1 MTLASPARAAA
12 SPLGLRVVHALV
24 FLALAAPVLWGS
36 APEWRHLAHAL
47 SQPFHAGAPP
57 SAALLA
63 GALLAAAGA
72 LRLLAGLVRGRSAP
86 LWASGAVLAALLL
99 AWAAQGRG
107 AGTDL
112 ERSEGRANLA
122 FLQVGRR
129 VHFSMVGALQR
140 DGESSRDE
148 AAWVRA
154 LAGATAREDRVRDRL
169 LRAQPPRVRLTAAPD
184 SVPESL
190 VPGEVLVWVSPDG
203 ATFELRLV
211 GFDEAGVRPA
221 LLRDPETH
229 GALVLKG
236 LFNPDLPRGSEPASL
251 LPAVP

>member
-1 MTLASPARAAA
+1 M
-12 SPLGLRVVHALV
+12 RVLHALV

-72 LRLLAGLVRGRSAP
+72 LRLLGGLVRGRSAP
-86 LWASGAVLAALLL
+86 LWASGAVLTALLL

-107 AGTDL
+107 AGTGL
-112 ERSEGRANLA
+112 ERSEARANLA

-129 VHFSMVGALQR
+129 VHLAMVGALQK
-140 DGESSRDE
+140 DGEVARDE
-148 AAWVRA
+148 ATWARA

-169 LRAQPPRVRLTAAPD
+169 LRAQPPRVRVTAAAD
-184 SVPESL
+184 AVPEGL

-203 ATFELRLV
+203 ATFELRLA
-211 GFDEAGVRPA
+211 GFAPDGGQPA
-221 LLRDPETH
+221 LLMDPETH

-236 LFNPDLPRGSEPASL
+236 LFNPDLPRASEPASV